1 MSRPVGI
8 IGCGERDGCVMQSW
22 TQSRVREVT
31 NVVISGLVPRSVNH
45 YLRDSS
51 CLCPQV
57 FPMYGEG
64 RFSATRRN
72 APGIDLFWVSSVRPH
87 PLPLHPP
94 KQVDPRCVSGG
105 CAQARAQAHPPECGA
120 CARAK
125 APLTVHGKHLGH
137 KHDESLR

>member
-64 RFSATRRN
+64 RFSARASATFRGMRLRALAHN
-72 APGIDLFWVSSVRPH
+72 
-87 PLPLHPP
+87 PP
-94 KQVDPRCVSGG
+94 KRTGDRPV
-105 CAQARAQAHPPECGA
+105 
-120 CARAK
+120 
-125 APLTVHGKHLGH
+125 LGIVC
-137 KHDESLR
+137 